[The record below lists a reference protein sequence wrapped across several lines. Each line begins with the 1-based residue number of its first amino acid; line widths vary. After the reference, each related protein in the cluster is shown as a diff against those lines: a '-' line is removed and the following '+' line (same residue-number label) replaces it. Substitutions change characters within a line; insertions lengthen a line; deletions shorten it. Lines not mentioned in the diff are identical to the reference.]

1 MNEEYGWDKDHCMAK
16 LWSFGPEN
24 SGANCLIDATKGV

>member
-1 MNEEYGWDKDHCMAK
+1 MNETYDWDKDHCISK

-24 SGANCLIDATKGV
+24 VGANCLIDATKGV